1 MGCFVDSSS
10 HIGLVEPW
18 HPFFL
23 MEALEGIYDLLEHL
37 KEFVRNGDLPQE
49 EFDMLTQEASVSVES
64 R

>member
-1 MGCFVDSSS
+1 MAS
-10 HIGLVEPW
+10 I
-18 HPFFL
+18 FL
-23 MEALEGIYDLLEHL
+23 MEAMEGIYDLLEHL